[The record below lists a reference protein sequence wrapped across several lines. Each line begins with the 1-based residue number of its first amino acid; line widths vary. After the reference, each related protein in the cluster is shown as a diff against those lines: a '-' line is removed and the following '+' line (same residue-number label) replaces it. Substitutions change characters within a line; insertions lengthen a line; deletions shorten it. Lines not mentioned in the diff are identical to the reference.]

1 MLQCIGYR
9 AHEARGRDAPLDQ
22 QPIES
27 EQDPSLNTSLHAA
40 AALDRLRTALRESP
54 PLVWSFLYFF
64 FLLTGYYV
72 LRPIRD
78 AVAASN
84 DPSAIFPRWVVDWF
98 ASHGIALGE
107 YQVQVLF
114 MGTFACML
122 LLQPLHGA
130 LVSRF
135 RRRVFLPLMY
145 VLFIA
150 CLLGFYV
157 AFRAEMAGR
166 GAVFFIWVAVF
177 NLYAVSVFWSFMSD
191 IYAND
196 EARGLYGYIAAGG
209 TLGGLLGPEI
219 TARLVERVGVS
230 NMLLVSVG
238 FLSLCIFCILK
249 LGAWARLREQER
261 SGRVDEEA
269 MGGSVLEGLK
279 RIVTDPL
286 LRWMAVLM
294 FFGVGVG
301 TLLYNEQNSIVRAMT
316 LGDPAAAEVATQ
328 FFSRLDRW
336 INWLVLLIQVF
347 VTRALMKRYG
357 VAPLMLGPAVA
368 ILLGFTLLTASP
380 LPMLVAM
387 VQVMTRAAE
396 FSLGKPARETIY
408 TKVDAESRYKAKAA
422 IDTVVYR
429 GGDVV
434 FAWVH
439 KGFAAFGSHVVFLA
453 GMGVAAGMTFGA
465 WKVVREQRKLPAAP
479 HVEGRAT

>member
-1 MLQCIGYR
+1 MS
-9 AHEARGRDAPLDQ
+9 H
-22 QPIES
+22 QP
-27 EQDPSLNTSLHAA
+27 PT
-40 AALDRLRTALRESP
+40 ALGRLRASLRQSP
-54 PLVWSFLYFF
+54 PLLWSFLYFF

-84 DPSAIFPRWVVDWF
+84 DPATVFPRWLVDWF
-98 ASHGIALGE
+98 GGHGIPLGE

-135 RRRVFLPLMY
+135 RRRVFLPLLY
-145 VLFIA
+145 ALFIA
-150 CLLGFYV
+150 CLIGFYW
-157 AFRAEMAGR
+157 AFRAEISGR
-166 GAVFFIWVAVF
+166 GAAFFIWVAVF

-191 IYAND
+191 IYGD
-196 EARGLYGYIAAGG
+196 DQARGVYGYIAAGG
-209 TLGGLLGPEI
+209 TMGGLLGPEI
-219 TARLVERVGVS
+219 TTRLVERLGVS
-230 NMLLVSVG
+230 NMLLVSIA
-238 FLSLCIFCILK
+238 FLSLCILCIYRLNR
-249 LGAWARLREQER
+249 WARAREQQR
-261 SGRVDEEA
+261 SGRSDEQVI
-269 MGGSVLEGLK
+269 GGGVLDGLK
-279 RIVTDPL
+279 RIATDPL

-301 TLLYNEQNSIVRAMT
+301 TLLYNEQNTIVRAMT
-316 LGDPAAAEVATQ
+316 LGDPAAAEVATR
-328 FFSRLDRW
+328 FFSRIDRW

-347 VTRALMKRYG
+347 VTRALLKRYG
-357 VAPLMLGPAVA
+357 VAPLMLGPAIA
-368 ILLGFTLLTASP
+368 ILFGFAVLTASP

-429 GGDVV
+429 GGDVT
-434 FAWVH
+434 FAWVY
-439 KGFAAFGSHVVFLA
+439 KGLAAFGSQMVFLV
-453 GMGVAAGMTFGA
+453 GMGVAAGMALGA
-465 WKVVREQRKLPAAP
+465 WKVIREQRKLPAQPVLQAVPAP
-479 HVEGRAT
+479 R